1 MDAQAEFEELRRESE
16 SWWYTT
22 RRKFLR
28 EAAAQALR
36 GRSEARVLD
45 LGCTAQLEF
54 DDPSL
59 YRACN
64 VASFPETLAFRQIEG
79 DRTWFAR
86 ARKNSRSCRI
96 LRRHRCRR
104 RAAVGP

>member
-1 MDAQAEFEELRRESE
+1 MDPRAEFEELRRESE

-22 RRKFLR
+22 RRKILR
-28 EAAAQALR
+28 EAATQAIH

-45 LGCTAQLEF
+45 LGCTAQLQF

-64 VASFPETLAFRQIEG
+64 VAGLPESAGLPA
-79 DRTWFAR
+79 D
-86 ARKNSRSCRI
+86 
-96 LRRHRCRR
+96 
-104 RAAVGP
+104 